1 MSKTANAKQAR
12 LQKYLLHRRAMLK
25 GGFAAAAGLALPGIA
40 SRAVAAPSKPLHFIG
55 WQYNPQIVAENVD
68 IFKKLYDENVEYELV
83 SGEYHAIAE
92 TKLMAGQHVDM
103 MYSEEDHLVRWWR
116 AKWVRDIED
125 VPGVPAIKASMFE
138 ANVRD
143 LSLPDGKLG
152 GLPYYSGFNSFVFN
166 EKHLEKAKLQPPTT
180 WGEFLDQCRKLKK
193 DGVSEFPYVSA
204 WQRQWASLSWSLFSL
219 WYSEGAPV
227 FDAKNAPVFDEKFK
241 QVLQLHR
248 TLYAE
253 GLVPSDI
260 FTFDQESVPAYA
272 TGKHT
277 YMVVHEYDQKVF
289 NDPKLSQIAGAVH
302 NTIMP
307 GSTRS
312 TFMWTALYLMGAE
325 PVDVARAFQLMQYF
339 GGKAKDGQYHV
350 VKRWAL
356 DFGLGTPYKEVIADP
371 DVKAAYS
378 KWKDLGYFQQTATD
392 RHAAASIEDHV
403 VPGMGLVHDG

>member
-152 GLPYYSGFNSFVFN
+152 GLPYYSGFQLV
-166 EKHLEKAKLQPPTT
+166 
-180 WGEFLDQCRKLKK
+180 C
-193 DGVSEFPYVSA
+193 V
-204 WQRQWASLSWSLFSL
+204 QREASR
-219 WYSEGAPV
+219 EGQAATAHDMGRVPRPV
-227 FDAKNAPVFDEKFK
+227 P
-241 QVLQLHR
+241 
-248 TLYAE
+248 
-253 GLVPSDI
+253 
-260 FTFDQESVPAYA
+260 
-272 TGKHT
+272 
-277 YMVVHEYDQKVF
+277 
-289 NDPKLSQIAGAVH
+289 
-302 NTIMP
+302 
-307 GSTRS
+307 
-312 TFMWTALYLMGAE
+312 
-325 PVDVARAFQLMQYF
+325 
-339 GGKAKDGQYHV
+339 
-350 VKRWAL
+350 
-356 DFGLGTPYKEVIADP
+356 
-371 DVKAAYS
+371 
-378 KWKDLGYFQQTATD
+378 
-392 RHAAASIEDHV
+392 
-403 VPGMGLVHDG
+403 

>member
-1 MSKTANAKQAR
+1 MSKTANSKQAR

-25 GGFAAAAGLALPGIA
+25 GGFAAAAGVALPGIA

-166 EKHLEKAKLQPPTT
+166 EKHLEKAKLQRSEERRV
-180 WGEFLDQCRKLKK
+180 GKECRT
-193 DGVSEFPYVSA
+193 VCRSRWSPY
-204 WQRQWASLSWSLFSL
+204 
-219 WYSEGAPV
+219 
-227 FDAKNAPVFDEKFK
+227 
-241 QVLQLHR
+241 H
-248 TLYAE
+248 
-253 GLVPSDI
+253 
-260 FTFDQESVPAYA
+260 
-272 TGKHT
+272 
-277 YMVVHEYDQKVF
+277 
-289 NDPKLSQIAGAVH
+289 
-302 NTIMP
+302 
-307 GSTRS
+307 
-312 TFMWTALYLMGAE
+312 
-325 PVDVARAFQLMQYF
+325 
-339 GGKAKDGQYHV
+339 
-350 VKRWAL
+350 
-356 DFGLGTPYKEVIADP
+356 
-371 DVKAAYS
+371 
-378 KWKDLGYFQQTATD
+378 
-392 RHAAASIEDHV
+392 
-403 VPGMGLVHDG
+403 